1 MSQSPPSPRVPPPPN
16 SFLSFI
22 PLPFIDIPISRDLRQ
37 GIASHIYRCNVL
49 LDELTLHSSS
59 PSTCVSMGWILFFA
73 IVSTFYCHRWNKWWQ
88 IVAVVV
94 VAFLARRVMQ
104 ETIDEQPSS
113 TATAANCPATG
124 GRDFETTHPNTSP
137 FIADK
142 KRIVR
147 KRITAAARFD
157 WFWYWIINFYFL
169 FFLYV
174 YFVKYSTWICN
185 LYALNY

>member
-1 MSQSPPSPRVPPPPN
+1 MLSVCQDVAKSAIPSGTF
-16 SFLSFI
+16 SSSKLFYFFLLFLSRLLTFLFHVI
-22 PLPFIDIPISRDLRQ
+22 SAKVLP
-37 GIASHIYRCNVL
+37 HIYRCNVL
-49 LDELTLHSSS
+49 LDRLKLINSSS
-59 PSTCVSMGWILFFA
+59 PTTCVSVGWILFFA
-73 IVSTFYCHRWNKWWQ
+73 TVSTFYGHRWNKWWQ

-124 GRDFETTHPNTSP
+124 GRDFEATHPNTSP
-137 FIADK
+137 FIAGK

-157 WFWYWIINFYFL
+157 WFWYLNINFISS
-169 FFLYV
+169 FF
-174 YFVKYSTWICN
+174 
-185 LYALNY
+185 